1 MTRQIHT
8 KTNKTRVCVWHIRTR
23 VGRYRHVSI
32 LTPWWTLRV
41 QLPERRKFWLEH
53 RDPSKEFFCPFS
65 SVTKQILEKL
75 LKNPILL
82 SFRLHVYVKQ
92 IILYSLTRIIIY
104 ANQLF
109 FILCWEFFGLLIF
122 IRSLYLFIFRLFSF
136 SRIIVRNFCIN
147 HHHPLGIKLRETYA
161 KWWYRVDHGWMS
173 TLISRPG
180 SVFSLFD
187 GPRYGEL

>member
-1 MTRQIHT
+1 VIIIQFFYNRHIMINYNFYLYEWNLIFYKERKRHFYLLSFQFMTRRIHT
-8 KTNKTRVCVWHIRTR
+8 KTNKMRVCVWHIRTR

-92 IILYSLTRIIIY
+92 IIPYSLTRIIIY

-109 FILCWEFFGLLIF
+109 FILC
-122 IRSLYLFIFRLFSF
+122 
-136 SRIIVRNFCIN
+136 
-147 HHHPLGIKLRETYA
+147 
-161 KWWYRVDHGWMS
+161 
-173 TLISRPG
+173 
-180 SVFSLFD
+180 
-187 GPRYGEL
+187 